1 MPTFESIWI
10 IDDDPIVVFGIRKM
24 LLSEYPDLPISSY
37 SNGKLALD
45 AVQQL
50 LNQNGSLPDLILLDI
65 NMPIMDGWQFLE
77 GFINLPVE
85 TPLDIV
91 IITSSIDPA
100 DTQRWE
106 GFKPRTQHRLGYKN
120 KPIRKADLIA
130 MVRAA

>member
-24 LLSEYPDLPISSY
+24 LLSEYPDLPISAF
-37 SNGKLALD
+37 SNGKQALD
-45 AVQQL
+45 AVQQAL
-50 LNQNGSLPDLILLDI
+50 QQNGSLPDLILLDI

-77 GFINLPVE
+77 GFLNLPVE

-100 DTQRWE
+100 DTERWE
-106 GFKPRTQHRLGYKN
+106 GFQPRTHHRLGYKN

-130 MVRAA
+130 MVKAA

>member
-24 LLSEYPDLPISSY
+24 LLSEYAELPIASY
-37 SNGKLALD
+37 SNGKQALD
-45 AVQQL
+45 AMQEVL
-50 LNQNGSLPDLILLDI
+50 WQNAPLPDLILLDL

-77 GFINLPVE
+77 GFLKLRVE
-85 TPLDIV
+85 TPVDIV

-100 DTQRWE
+100 DIQRWE
-106 GFKPRTQHRLGYKN
+106 ALKTKTHHRLEYKN